1 MELTE
6 APAAPTSFRPI
17 PKQAGNRY
25 DKVLLRRY
33 GRTRD
38 PRLREELIERFMPL
52 AHSLA
57 WRYSA
62 SGEPLEDLIQVA
74 SEGLVRAVDRYDPDR
89 GVAFSSY
96 ATPTILG
103 TLRRYFRDST
113 QPIHVPRGMGER
125 IQKLQAIADEAGVD
139 VADPQAL
146 PELARLANLS
156 RAETQ
161 EAITALRA
169 RRPASL
175 NRSAR
180 SGEDGESSALIE
192 TLGER
197 DRGFEMVE
205 SSVSASGADLD
216 RRESSVIALRFGKS
230 LTQREVGDRLGV
242 SQMQVSRVQ
251 RRALGKLLDAV
262 REPDPQGELSAA

>member
-1 MELTE
+1 
-6 APAAPTSFRPI
+6 
-17 PKQAGNRY
+17 
-25 DKVLLRRY
+25 
-33 GRTRD
+33 
-38 PRLREELIERFMPL
+38 LREELIERFMPL

-62 SGEPLEDLIQVA
+62 SGEPLEDLVQVA

-89 GVAFSSY
+89 GVAFTSY

-139 VADPQAL
+139 VTDPQVL

-156 RAETQ
+156 RAQTQ
-161 EAITALRA
+161 EAIAALRA

-175 NRSAR
+175 NHSAR
-180 SGEDGESSALIE
+180 SGEDGESAALIE

-197 DRGFEMVE
+197 DRGFERVE
-205 SSVSASGADLD
+205 SSISASDAGLD
-216 RRESSVIALRFGKS
+216 GRESSVLALRFGRS
-230 LTQREVGDRLGV
+230 MTQREVGAKIGV

-251 RRALGKLLDAV
+251 RCALGKLLEAV
-262 REPDPQGELSAA
+262 LAPGATAQLGGPGPVLSS